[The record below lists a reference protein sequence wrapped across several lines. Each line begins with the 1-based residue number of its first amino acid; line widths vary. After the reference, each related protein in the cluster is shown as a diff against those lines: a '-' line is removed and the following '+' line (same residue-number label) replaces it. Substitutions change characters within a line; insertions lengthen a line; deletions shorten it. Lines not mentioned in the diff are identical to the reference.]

1 MTKCILGQQLVQADN
16 QPPLFLRGDGTDIA
30 GKTWMNLLCCTTKI
44 PIMLRSSCGEC
55 RRRRDLLFEK
65 AVMLKWFLSVQGAL
79 DALAEGVQCALIFA
93 ASRVTQV
100 TEDNSRW

>member
-1 MTKCILGQQLVQADN
+1 
-16 QPPLFLRGDGTDIA
+16 
-30 GKTWMNLLCCTTKI
+30 
-44 PIMLRSSCGEC
+44 
-55 RRRRDLLFEK
+55 
-65 AVMLKWFLSVQGAL
+65 MLKWFLSVQGAL